1 MFASSPTAARLRS
14 PVVPHYTAT
23 VLSRSRRAL
32 VIAAV
37 AALAIVAVASRAFL
51 AKDAAETRYRT
62 EPVSRGPLVTDVTA
76 TGTVNPVKTVQ
87 VGTYVS
93 GPIQAIYAD
102 FNSEVKKGQ
111 TVARIDPRPFEL
123 RVQQAEATLAN
134 AHAKVAKSAAD
145 LKYKTSNLARNKQLA
160 TEGIIS
166 RDLIDTTASSAEQA
180 RADVALNQAEVKQAE
195 AALAEARVNLGYTDI
210 ISPVDGVVVSRNVDV
225 GQTVAAS
232 FQTPTLFLIA
242 EDLTQMQVDTNVS
255 ESDIGAVA
263 PGQRVTFTVDAYP
276 DRRFEGT
283 VVQVRNAPQ
292 NVQNVIT
299 YDVVVG
305 AKNEDLALRPGMT
318 ANVAV
323 ETGRRD
329 EALRVP
335 SAALRFRPHAA
346 GTTPHPSGSPGT
358 RRVRAPDSGG
368 SKVFVLRD
376 EAPIAVPVQI
386 GLADDSYTEITKGDL
401 KEGDPVVVG
410 VERPNASG
418 TPSRAQPPGFM
429 GGGGGGRRR

>member
-1 MFASSPTAARLRS
+1 M
-14 PVVPHYTAT
+14 
-23 VLSRSRRAL
+23 LSRSRRAIL
-32 VIAAV
+32 IVAF
-37 AALAIVAVASRAFL
+37 AALAVVAVASRAFL
-51 AKDAAETRYRT
+51 AKDGAEPRYRT
-62 EPVSRGPLVTDVTA
+62 EPVSRGSLVTDVTA

-93 GPIQAIYAD
+93 GPVQAIYAD
-102 FNSEVKKGQ
+102 FNSPVKSGQ
-111 TVARIDPRPFEL
+111 LVAKIDPRPFEL

-134 AHAKVAKSAAD
+134 ARAKVAKSRAD
-145 LKYKTSNLARNKQLA
+145 LAYKATTYQRNKQLA
-160 TEGIIS
+160 AEGIVS
-166 RDLIDTTASSAEQA
+166 RDLIDTTASLAEQA
-180 RADVALNQAEVKQAE
+180 RADVALNEAEVKQDE

-255 ESDIGAVA
+255 ESDIGTVTH
-263 PGQRVTFTVDAYP
+263 GQRATFTVDAYP

-299 YDVVVG
+299 YDVVIG
-305 AKNEDLALRPGMT
+305 AKNADLALRPGMT
-318 ANVAV
+318 ANVAI

-329 EALRVP
+329 DTLRVP

-346 GTTPHPSGSPGT
+346 TSAGPRPSSSPGA
-358 RRVRAPDSGG
+358 RRVHVADGAAPSPR
-368 SKVFVLRD
+368 VFVLRD
-376 EAPIAVPVQI
+376 GSPSPVPVET
-386 GLADDSYTEITKGDL
+386 GLADDSYTEITRGEL
-401 KEGDPVVVG
+401 KEGDPVIVA
-410 VERPNASG
+410 VERGPG
-418 TPSRAQPPGFM
+418 TPAASRAQPPGFM
-429 GGGGGGRRR
+429 GGGPRGRR